1 MDSSCSL
8 CLFISLFSG
17 TVQRRQPEYSID
29 GSEDLSG
36 VLCCTRGL
44 VVTGWSAPAV
54 LVGGGEGEEASSLLL
69 PPCWFDS
76 AVDPRVNRS

>member
-1 MDSSCSL
+1 VVQYREDSLNIQSMAL
-8 CLFISLFSG
+8 KISAGFFVARG
-17 TVQRRQPEYSID
+17 
-29 GSEDLSG
+29 
-36 VLCCTRGL
+36 GL